1 MMKLEG
7 KFMTVGVRNSN
18 GRLYNS
24 SAFATAFE
32 EYKKK
37 VDAGE
42 AYGRI
47 MDIEHP
53 ERSFENNISDISHR
67 VTEVRWNTENGEIT
81 GKLELLDTPN
91 GKLLQ
96 EFVKQTGSLYISPS
110 MIVDNT
116 NTVNGEIKHI
126 ERLESFDVCQES
138 AWPDAKVK
146 PTTTK

>member
-1 MMKLEG
+1 
-7 KFMTVGVRNSN
+7 MTVGVRNGN

-81 GKLELLDTPN
+81 GKAAGCEKGNDDKTPLERAPTWGALLP
-91 GKLLQ
+91 
-96 EFVKQTGSLYISPS
+96 SLIPPAFRGG
-110 MIVDNT
+110 V
-116 NTVNGEIKHI
+116 
-126 ERLESFDVCQES
+126 R
-138 AWPDAKVK
+138 DAA
-146 PTTTK
+146 P